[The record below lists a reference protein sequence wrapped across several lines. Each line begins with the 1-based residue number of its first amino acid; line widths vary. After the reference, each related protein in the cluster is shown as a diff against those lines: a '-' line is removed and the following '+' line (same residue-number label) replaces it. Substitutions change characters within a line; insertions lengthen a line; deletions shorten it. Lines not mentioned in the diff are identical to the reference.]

1 MFCASINPEYS
12 TMSHMNPGGRWNGV
26 ADCPKC
32 GGKATMVVH
41 GETSTLEIDGC
52 WVCGYGRE
60 LAGQSTQFVPL
71 RHLRV
76 ERPSPPAAM
85 GDR

>member
-1 MFCASINPEYS
+1 MGA
-12 TMSHMNPGGRWNGV
+12 WNGI

-32 GGKATMVVH
+32 GSKGTMMVH

-52 WVCGYGRE
+52 WVCGYGQEMKDRFT
-60 LAGQSTQFVPL
+60 SFVPL

-76 ERPSPPAAM
+76 ERRRPPSTAGGA
-85 GDR
+85 

>member
-1 MFCASINPEYS
+1 MKENRKE
-12 TMSHMNPGGRWNGV
+12 TMGSWNGI

-32 GGKATMVVH
+32 GGKGTMLVH

-60 LAGQSTQFVPL
+60 IQGQVAGFMPL
-71 RHLRV
+71 QHLRV
-76 ERPSPPAAM
+76 ERRRPGSAVT
-85 GDR
+85 GG